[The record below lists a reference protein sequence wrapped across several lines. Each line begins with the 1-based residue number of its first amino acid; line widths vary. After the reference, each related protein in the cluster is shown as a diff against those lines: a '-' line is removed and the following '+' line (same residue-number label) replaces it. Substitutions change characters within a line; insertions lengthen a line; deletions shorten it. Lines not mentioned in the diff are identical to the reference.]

1 MPGLKKYFPDV
12 RFGANKVTPD
22 EIDWI
27 IRYTVTKPSAGTAG
41 VGTLAAGTVAG
52 TLDLL
57 STQNDYPRNLL
68 YTVVGPSGGVGG
80 TFAVT
85 GTDQFGVSK
94 TESLT
99 IASANAGGT
108 AAGTQIFDTVS
119 TITYNPNGVDNTSTT
134 TVGYA
139 IGTASGLV
147 GKLGLPVKIKA
158 VGDVKRLTWI
168 KNGTYTPIQAGTIG
182 TLVVD
187 TTNHAFRG
195 TAVMAA
201 TDEWVVEIR
210 PTYNYEND
218 TNTV

>member
-1 MPGLKKYFPDV
+1 MAIMMASLV
-12 RFGANKVTPD
+12 LSN
-22 EIDWI
+22 
-27 IRYTVTKPSAGTAG
+27 TV
-41 VGTLAAGTVAG
+41 
-52 TLDLL
+52 
-57 STQNDYPRNLL
+57 
-68 YTVVGPSGGVGG
+68 
-80 TFAVT
+80 
-85 GTDQFGVSK
+85 
-94 TESLT
+94 
-99 IASANAGGT
+99 
-108 AAGTQIFDTVS
+108 
-119 TITYNPNGVDNTSTT
+119 
-134 TVGYA
+134 
-139 IGTASGLV
+139 
-147 GKLGLPVKIKA
+147 KA

>member
-1 MPGLKKYFPDV
+1 MKYFPDF
-12 RFGANKVTPD
+12 RFDSNKVAPN
-22 EIDWI
+22 EVDWRY
-27 IRYTVTKPSAGTAG
+27 RYTVTKPSVGTAA
-41 VGTLAAGTVAG
+41 VGTLEAGTVAG
-52 TLDLL
+52 TLTLL

-80 TFAVT
+80 TFAAT
-85 GTDQFGVSK
+85 GTNQFGVSK
-94 TESLT
+94 SETLT

-108 AAGTQIFDTVS
+108 AAGTQVFDTLS
-119 TITYNPNGVDNTSTT
+119 TITYFPNGVDNTSTV

-139 IGTASGLV
+139 IGTAAGLV
-147 GKLGLPVKIKA
+147 GKLGFPVKIKA
-158 VGDVKRLTWI
+158 TSDVKRLTWI

-201 TDEWVVEIR
+201 TDEWVVEIKT
-210 PTYNYEND
+210 TYDYEND
-218 TNTV
+218 TKTA